1 MKSAIKKGLQLIFL
15 LLFMFVSVSRVCPG
29 KEIASPRLM
38 VTAGGNLFSGS
49 SGDYRQIYGKSV
61 FMPEIKVTGLIFRNF
76 TAWGSLGFISKNG
89 YIEEVAEP
97 SKIQQTMFGIGIGY
111 AHKLSAV
118 LRLRGEL
125 GLAFISFQEQA
136 MEETAN
142 GSGMGWKIGVNLDYF
157 IGKKLFVTL
166 TAAYSAAGDE
176 AETGRIKLG
185 GFQAGVGLGF
195 AF

>member
-1 MKSAIKKGLQLIFL
+1 MKSAIKKDIQLMFL
-15 LLFMFVSVSRVCPG
+15 LVCMIVFVSMVCRG
-29 KEIASPRLM
+29 EEIANRRLM

-49 SGDYRQIYGKSV
+49 SGGYQKIYGKLV
-61 FMPEIKVTGLIFRNF
+61 FMPEIKIIGLIFRNF

-142 GSGMGWKIGVNLDYF
+142 GSGMGWKIGANLDYF
-157 IGKKLFVTL
+157 IGEKMFVTL
-166 TAAYSAAGDE
+166 VTAYCTASDE
-176 AETGRIKLG
+176 AETGKIKLG
-185 GFQAGVGLGF
+185 GFQAGVGLGV